1 MAKGSEVNR
10 QLSGDEVE
18 VEKSLLLL
26 CSDGGK
32 FRCFHSFS
40 ALKTFCCSQW
50 EVWRRPPTFYHHR
63 TGPNLLLGPG
73 AAGLKSDCRTCSF
86 NWFRMREDQPEHEGI
101 TEG

>member
-1 MAKGSEVNR
+1 MGGGAPHMAQRSEVNR

-40 ALKTFCCSQW
+40 ALKGGLEETTNPSSTTDVLVTTNPFSTSNLLA
-50 EVWRRPPTFYHHR
+50 PSTFY
-63 TGPNLLLGPG
+63 
-73 AAGLKSDCRTCSF
+73 
-86 NWFRMREDQPEHEGI
+86 QPVSW
-101 TEG
+101 